1 MLVLTLEAGHQ
12 HSLKKA
18 RIMLD
23 KTIKIQKVHLNYGRQ
38 LMVLISLAAAFFY
51 TASGVSGAKASTEP
65 SVEAVAV
72 IEVVSG
78 FTNTYN
84 VGMSFANN
92 NDCLAHVQQMNT
104 MLSNLV
110 AQGVSLGGKP
120 IQIACEESI
129 AIEMPVS
136 N

>member
-1 MLVLTLEAGHQ
+1 MVKKTMKTQ
-12 HSLKKA
+12 WTSL
-18 RIMLD
+18 
-23 KTIKIQKVHLNYGRQ
+23 NFGRQ
-38 LMVLISLAAAFFY
+38 LILLISLVAAFIY
-51 TASGVSGAKASTEP
+51 AASGISEAKASAEP

-92 NDCLAHVQQMNT
+92 NDCLARVQQMNM

-129 AIEMPVS
+129 AIEMAVS

>member
-1 MLVLTLEAGHQ
+1 MTNKMIKTE
-12 HSLKKA
+12 K
-18 RIMLD
+18 IPLD
-23 KTIKIQKVHLNYGRQ
+23 SGRQ
-38 LMVLISLAAAFFY
+38 LMLVISLVAAFIY
-51 TASGVSGAKASTEP
+51 AASGISWAKASAEP

-92 NDCLAHVQQMNT
+92 NDCLARVQQMNT
-104 MLSNLV
+104 MLSNLL

>member
-1 MLVLTLEAGHQ
+1 ML
-12 HSLKKA
+12 S
-18 RIMLD
+18 
-23 KTIKIQKVHLNYGRQ
+23 KTIIRQNNPLHFGRQ
-38 LMVLISLAAAFFY
+38 SMFLISLFLVFIYVAPGI
-51 TASGVSGAKASTEP
+51 SEVKASTEP

-84 VGMSFANN
+84 IGMSFANN
-92 NDCLAHVQQMNT
+92 NDCQVRVQQMNT

-120 IQIACEESI
+120 IQIACEESV

>member
-1 MLVLTLEAGHQ
+1 MEN
-12 HSLKKA
+12 
-18 RIMLD
+18 
-23 KTIKIQKVHLNYGRQ
+23 KTIKIQKILLNSGRQ
-38 LMVLISLAAAFFY
+38 LMLIISVVAAFIY
-51 TASGVSGAKASTEP
+51 VASGISGAKASTEP
-65 SVEAVAV
+65 SIEAVAV

-78 FTNTYN
+78 FTNTYS

-92 NDCLAHVQQMNT
+92 NDCLARVQQLNM

-129 AIEMPVS
+129 AIKMPVS

>member
-1 MLVLTLEAGHQ
+1 MEN
-12 HSLKKA
+12 
-18 RIMLD
+18 
-23 KTIKIQKVHLNYGRQ
+23 KTIKIQKILLNSGRQ
-38 LMVLISLAAAFFY
+38 LMLIISVVAAFIY
-51 TASGVSGAKASTEP
+51 VASGISGAKASTEP
-65 SVEAVAV
+65 SIEVVAV

-84 VGMSFANN
+84 GVMSFANN
-92 NDCLAHVQQMNT
+92 NDCLASAQHLNLV
-104 MLSNLV
+104 LSNLV

-129 AIEMPVS
+129 AIKLPVS

>member
-1 MLVLTLEAGHQ
+1 MLN
-12 HSLKKA
+12 
-18 RIMLD
+18 
-23 KTIKIQKVHLNYGRQ
+23 KTIKTQAVHLNFGQQ
-38 LMVLISLAAAFFY
+38 LTLPVLLVAALIYAASSIT
-51 TASGVSGAKASTEP
+51 TARASAEP

-84 VGMSFANN
+84 VGMSFTNN
-92 NDCLAHVQQMNT
+92 NDCLAQVQQMNM

-129 AIEMPVS
+129 AIQIPVS

>member
-1 MLVLTLEAGHQ
+1 
-12 HSLKKA
+12 
-18 RIMLD
+18 MLD
-23 KTIKIQKVHLNYGRQ
+23 KTIKTQKIYLNFGRQ
-38 LMVLISLAAAFFY
+38 LMLLTWLVAAFIY
-51 TASGVSGAKASTEP
+51 AASGIAGAKASTEP
-65 SVEAVAV
+65 RVEAVAV

-92 NDCLAHVQQMNT
+92 NDCLARVQQMNM

-129 AIEMPVS
+129 AIGMPVS

>member
-1 MLVLTLEAGHQ
+1 MTN
-12 HSLKKA
+12 KM
-18 RIMLD
+18 I
-23 KTIKIQKVHLNYGRQ
+23 KTEKIPLNSGRQ
-38 LMVLISLAAAFFY
+38 LMLVISLVAAFIY
-51 TASGVSGAKASTEP
+51 AASATSGAKASAEP

-92 NDCLAHVQQMNT
+92 NDCLARVQQMNM

>member
-1 MLVLTLEAGHQ
+1 MT
-12 HSLKKA
+12 KK
-18 RIMLD
+18 MT
-23 KTIKIQKVHLNYGRQ
+23 KTEKIPLNSRRQ
-38 LMVLISLAAAFFY
+38 FMFVISLVAAFIY
-51 TASGVSGAKASTEP
+51 VASSISGAKASAEP

-92 NDCLAHVQQMNT
+92 NDCLARVQQMNM

-129 AIEMPVS
+129 AIGMPVS
-136 N
+136 D

>member
-1 MLVLTLEAGHQ
+1 MEN
-12 HSLKKA
+12 KK
-18 RIMLD
+18 
-23 KTIKIQKVHLNYGRQ
+23 IKIQKILLDSGRQ
-38 LMVLISLAAAFFY
+38 LVLLISVVAAFIY
-51 TASGVSGAKASTEP
+51 AASGISGAKASTEP
-65 SVEAVAV
+65 SIEVVAV

-92 NDCLAHVQQMNT
+92 NDCLASAQQLNM

-129 AIEMPVS
+129 AIKMPVS